1 MMGCSMIKTELA
13 KSYTPKDAEGEVR
26 AKWDEARAF
35 HADVNADGEPYC
47 IMIPPPNVTAAL
59 HLGHAFNNT
68 LQDVLVRYHRMRGD
82 LTLWMPGTDHAGIA
96 TQTVVEKRLMQTEGK
111 KRTDY
116 ERDEFVA
123 RVQQWKDEYEATIL
137 AQLKAMGCSC
147 DYERTRFTMDEVCAK
162 AVREA
167 FFRLFKD
174 GLIYRG
180 KRLVNWDPVTLTAL
194 ADDEVEMQEVDGHF
208 WYLRYPLVHPPQNP
222 DDPKDCQEV
231 TWSELAARGYPGA
244 EKHPDEVN
252 AWVTVAT
259 TRPETYLGDTAVAVN
274 PDDSRAKSLRGLMVQ
289 LPLVGRVIP
298 IIEDDY
304 VVMPDPN
311 ASDAKAQYA
320 TGFLKVTP
328 AHDPND
334 YEIGQRHDLA
344 MINVMAPDASISDKH
359 GWEDVADARIF
370 IGKRREDARKLV
382 VEEFEARGLLEATR
396 EYRHSVGHSYRSHV
410 PIEPYL
416 SDQWYVRVTDDRLKG
431 EALRAMAG
439 EQYDG
444 EPPAR
449 DHIAPGLPGGNAE
462 STLSPDTAS
471 TPAKAGAKCD
481 GDEELRF
488 FPARYA
494 KTFQQ
499 WHENLRDWCISRQL
513 WWGHRIPVWSYR
525 VISYDSQ
532 AEGPMF
538 ENKPGSGMQSI
549 AAKLGQWESEG
560 RIAFRENRAAHVDT
574 GGHSHEG
581 FSDRSFE
588 VVVRSDEDKEVVDY
602 LEQLKFQQDP
612 DVLDTWFSSALWP
625 ISTLGWPAPGSFPD
639 EIPEGDALLETFN
652 PSSTLCT
659 AREIIT
665 LWVSRMVMFNRYFR
679 DSKVPFREVYIHA
692 MIQDGFGQKMSKSL
706 GNGVDPRDIIQTHG
720 ADALRYV
727 LVQIA
732 TTTQDVRMPV
742 DLVCPHTGETFTP
755 KMTTTPTGYTVPAPI
770 QTCPSDPSKKMVTA
784 YGVASGQAQPTD
796 DMPLAINASQKFD
809 LGRNFANKLWN
820 ATRFALSHLNGEKAQ
835 VLPYLGFGD
844 LRLVDRWMLTR
855 LHRALH
861 IVEDAIAEYQFNVY
875 ADAMYDLVWR
885 EFCDWY
891 LEAIKPTVKD
901 DPNQQQVLRTVLN
914 AILRMLH
921 PIMPFVTE
929 TLWPHVQE
937 SGEAGV
943 EHVNLP
949 PSELLVTAAWPDI
962 ACRIDDEAAVIAFE
976 RVQALVEAIRTI
988 RGERNVPPKKKITL
1002 LVPESIKPLIDEA
1015 GEVIRPLA
1023 GLNDVQVLSAPTQRP
1038 DGAIPFT
1045 FEGRELHL
1053 SGIFDSGGVD
1063 LDAERARLTK
1073 LIADKERAINGLRGR
1088 LSNENY
1094 VKKAPANLVEETRQ
1108 QLAQAEQDLSA
1119 ARNALQSLG
1128 TG

>member
-1 MMGCSMIKTELA
+1 MMGRSMMKTMKTELA

-26 AKWDEARAF
+26 AKWEQHRAF
-35 HADVNADGEPYC
+35 HADLDGGGEPFC
-47 IMIPPPNVTAAL
+47 VMIPPPNVTAAL

-68 LQDVLVRYHRMRGD
+68 LQDLLVRYHRMKGD

-116 ERDEFVA
+116 ERDAFVA
-123 RVQQWKDEYEATIL
+123 KVQEWKDEYEATIL
-137 AQLKAMGCSC
+137 GQLKAMGCSC
-147 DYERTRFTMDEVCAK
+147 DYERTRFTMDDVCAK

-180 KRLVNWDPVTLTAL
+180 KRLVNWDPVTQTAL

-208 WYLRYPLVHPPQNP
+208 WYLKYPLVHPAQNP
-222 DDPKDCQEV
+222 DDPQDCQEV
-231 TWSELAARGYPGA
+231 TWSELAVRGYPGA
-244 EKHPDEVN
+244 EKHPDDEN
-252 AWVTVAT
+252 AWVTAAT

-274 PDDSRAKSLRGLMVQ
+274 PADPRAKSLRGLMVQ

-311 ASDAKAQYA
+311 SSDAKAQYA

-334 YEIGQRHDLA
+334 YDIGQRHDLA
-344 MINVMAPDASISDKH
+344 MINIFAPDASISDKH
-359 GWEDVADARIF
+359 GWPPEDVGDARIF
-370 IGKRREDARKLV
+370 IGKSREEARKLV
-382 VEEFEARGLLEATR
+382 VKEFEARGLLEATKQ
-396 EYRHSVGHSYRSHV
+396 YRHSVGHSYRSHV

-416 SDQWYVRVTDDRLKG
+416 SDQWYVRVTDDRMKG
-431 EALRAMAG
+431 EALRAMAS

-444 EPPAR
+444 KPPAR
-449 DHIAPGLPGGNAE
+449 DHIAPGLPGADAE
-462 STLSPDTAS
+462 STRAPDTAS
-471 TPAKAGAKCD
+471 TPAKAGAKCE

-513 WWGHRIPVWSYR
+513 WWGHRIPVWKLRLTGLRSSDPMDRLRQYAH
-525 VISYDSQ
+525 DSRIEKPDPNDPEDWPFSECVVQTFDEPSDQ
-532 AEGPMF
+532 AFTWFLCPP
-538 ENKPGSGMQSI
+538 PGRP
-549 AAKLGQWESEG
+549 EVD
-560 RIAFRENRAAHVDT
+560 RAL
-574 GGHSHEG
+574 
-581 FSDRSFE
+581 
-588 VVVRSDEDKEVVDY
+588 EDCGCV
-602 LEQLKFQQDP
+602 QDP

-625 ISTLGWPAPGSFPD
+625 ISTLGWPDPDAFPD
-639 EIPEGDALLETFN
+639 EIPEGSALLESFN
-652 PSSTLCT
+652 PSSALFTG
-659 AREIIT
+659 RDIIT

-679 DSKVPFREVYIHA
+679 DGKLPFRHVYIHP
-692 MIQDGFGQKMSKSL
+692 MIQDGHGQRMSKSL
-706 GNGVDPRDIIQTHG
+706 GNGVDPRDIIHTHG
-720 ADALRYV
+720 ADALRYS
-727 LVQIA
+727 LTQIA
-732 TTTQDVRMPV
+732 TTTQDVRLPV

-755 KMTTTPTGYTVPAPI
+755 KMTKTPAGYTVPAPI

-784 YGVASGQAQPTD
+784 YGVASGQAEPTD
-796 DMPLAINASQKFD
+796 EMPLAINASQKFD

-844 LRLVDRWMLTR
+844 LSLVDRWMLTR

-861 IVEDAIAEYQFNVY
+861 IVEDAIADYQFNVY

-901 DPNQQQVLRTVLN
+901 DPSQQQVLRTVLN

-937 SGEAGV
+937 SGDAGV
-943 EHVNLP
+943 EYVNLP

-962 ACRIDDEAAVIAFE
+962 ACRIDDETAVNTFE
-976 RVQALVEAIRTI
+976 RVQTLVEAIRTI

-1002 LVPESIKPLIDEA
+1002 LVPEPVKPLIDEA
-1015 GEVIRPLA
+1015 GNVIRTLA
-1023 GLNDVQVLSAPTQRP
+1023 GLEHVQLLSEQSVPP
-1038 DGAIPFT
+1038 EGVIPFT

-1053 SGIFDSGGVD
+1053 AGIFDGGGVD
-1063 LDAERARLTK
+1063 LAAERSRLTK
-1073 LIADKERAINGLRGR
+1073 LIADKEKAISGFRSR
-1088 LSNENY
+1088 LSNESY
-1094 VKKAPANLVEETRQ
+1094 VKKAPAHLVEETKQ
-1108 QLAQAEQDLSA
+1108 QLAQAEADLAA

-1128 TG
+1128 G